1 MLTFTPTYLYIKEHT
16 ETGLKYFGKT
26 INSMKSSEIKNL
38 IINSLN
44 ADADPK
50 AASMILEEEWVT
62 FDFSQGFADKIL
74 DKLFSAGLTINNQIE
89 FVKSMNFA
97 FYRIALTGVAAI
109 VVLLISI
116 FIMEGSLS
124 FNSFLGFGNSYDES
138 IISLLTGN

>member
-1 MLTFTPTYLYIKEHT
+1 MNK
-16 ETGLKYFGKT
+16 
-26 INSMKSSEIKNL
+26 SEIKKLL
-38 IINSLN
+38 ISSLN
-44 ADADPK
+44 TDADPVESSGK
-50 AASMILEEEWVT
+50 LEEAGISY
-62 FDFSQGFADKIL
+62 DFSKGFGDKIL
-74 DKLFSAGLTINNQIE
+74 DKLFSAGLTVNREVE

-124 FNSFLGFGNSYDES
+124 FNSFLGLGNSYDES